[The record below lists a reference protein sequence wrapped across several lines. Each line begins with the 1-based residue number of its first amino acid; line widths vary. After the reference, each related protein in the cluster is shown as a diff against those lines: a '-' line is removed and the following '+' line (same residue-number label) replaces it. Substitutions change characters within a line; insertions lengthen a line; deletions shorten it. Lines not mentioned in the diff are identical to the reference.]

1 MNVLGASVLE
11 DTATFG
17 VWAPRCRSVDV
28 AIEGRPPQP
37 MRRDADGVFTA
48 TLGDLAP
55 GTRYKY
61 RLDGE
66 RYRPDPVS
74 RWQPEGVHGASAVV
88 DPRRFLWTDQ
98 DFRGHAPSDLV
109 IYELHVG
116 TFTAAGTFEAIVPHL
131 PALADLGVTAVQLMP
146 VAEFPGSRNWGY
158 DGVHLYAPQST
169 YGGPRGL
176 RRLVDACHAAGLSVF
191 IDVVYNHLGPEGNY
205 LAEYGPYFT
214 DRYQTPWGPAVNFDG
229 EGSPGVRRHI
239 VENGRAWVSEFHV
252 DGFRVDAVH
261 AIHDASP
268 VHIVTEFA
276 RAVREEAA
284 RAGRRVH
291 VIAESH
297 DNDRRLVLA
306 PAEGGLGLDALWSDD
321 FHHALHHRLT
331 GETAGYYVDFTGDH
345 HLPRAIAEGFA
356 FQGEPSRYW
365 GRRRGTASRDL
376 PADRLVIYVQNHDQ
390 VGNRAQGE
398 RLGALVPYEALKLAA
413 GLMFVTPA
421 VPLLF
426 MGEEYG
432 DTAPFLFF
440 TSFLDREL
448 SERVR
453 RGRLQELSRFGWKGR
468 IPDPGAP
475 ATFVAS
481 QLNHAL
487 AAAPRH
493 RALREYYRRWLA
505 LRRGHPALGARNKNL
520 TRVALDA
527 AVLTVTRATP
537 AGEEIPLLANLGAEP
552 CGWALPHTAGRP
564 LLDRAAGRRRARPGA
579 PAPRRAS
586 ALCHGPRERA
596 HRGRRARHAGGA
608 PGRRR
613 LPRRQGRGARGPGR
627 GASDLPRGDR
637 APGPE
642 SRRRL
647 PEHARRIGRR
657 VERAARRVVHG
668 AVARDD
674 DRHRRRRQRDRHG
687 RRACPASTAL
697 ASGHAD
703 RVGRG
708 RRSPRRGGRGPP
720 GAPRGRRGALA
731 ARQAGPPP
739 PARARAAAGGGVWS
753 PAGAGRRPSS

>member
-28 AIEGRPPQP
+28 AIEGRHPQP

-191 IDVVYNHLGPEGNY
+191 LDVVYNHLGPEGNY
-205 LAEYGPYFT
+205 LAEYGPYGT

-239 VENGRAWVSEFHV
+239 VENGRAWVSEFHL

-356 FQGEPSRYW
+356 FQGEPSQYW

-376 PADRLVIYVQNHDQ
+376 PADRLVIFVQNHDQ

-398 RLGALVPYEALKLAA
+398 RLGALVSYEALKLAA

-421 VPLLF
+421 APLLF

-453 RGRLQELSRFGWKGR
+453 RGRLQELSRFGWKGT

-527 AVLTVTRATP
+527 TLLTVTRAAP
-537 AGEEIPLLANLGAEP
+537 AGEEIRLIANLGADP
-552 CGWALPHTAGRP
+552 CGWSLPDTAWRL
-564 LLDRAAGRRRARPGA
+564 LLD
-579 PAPRRAS
+579 
-586 ALCHGPRERA
+586 
-596 HRGRRARHAGGA
+596 
-608 PGRRR
+608 
-613 LPRRQGRGARGPGR
+613 
-627 GASDLPRGDR
+627 SD
-637 APGPE
+637 
-642 SRRRL
+642 
-647 PEHARRIGRR
+647 
-657 VERAARRVVHG
+657 
-668 AVARDD
+668 AVAF
-674 DRHRRRRQRDRHG
+674 
-687 RRACPASTAL
+687 
-697 ASGHAD
+697 
-703 RVGRG
+703 
-708 RRSPRRGGRGPP
+708 GGTG
-720 GAPRGRRGALA
+720 
-731 ARQAGPPP
+731 
-739 PARARAAAGGGVWS
+739 AAA
-753 PAGAGRRPSS
+753 PLTAYQILLYERLR